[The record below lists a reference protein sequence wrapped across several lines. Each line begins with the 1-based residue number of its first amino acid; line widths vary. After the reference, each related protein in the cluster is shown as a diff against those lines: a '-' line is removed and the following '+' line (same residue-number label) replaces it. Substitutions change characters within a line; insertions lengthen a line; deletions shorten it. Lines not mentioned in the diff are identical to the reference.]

1 MTAPIASI
9 VVPAFNAAATLVP
22 TLRSLLDQTF
32 RDFEIVVIDDGST
45 DATRALAESFDD
57 ARIRVISQQNRGLA
71 GARNSG
77 IHHAL
82 GAFVGFCDA
91 DDLWM
96 PEKLER
102 HVAHLRARP
111 EVGLSFA
118 GSTMIDSVGRPIG
131 INQTPKLRGIDAAHL
146 FCRNPVGN
154 GSVAVFR
161 REALDAL
168 AHRPIG
174 ETERDWW
181 FDERFRQSED
191 IEAWMRFALSG
202 DWVIEGIEGHLT
214 LYRVHGGGL
223 SANIASQLRSWYA
236 VRDVVAALAPGFAER
251 YAGRAAAYQY
261 RYLARRA
268 VRMGDGTTALRLLRS
283 GAAASLRP
291 ALAEPAKTLVTLGA
305 ALALRVAG
313 PQRYAS
319 LEARLLAPRAA

>member
-1 MTAPIASI
+1 MTMPTASI
-9 VVPAFNAAATLVP
+9 VVPAYNAAATLAP

-32 RDFEIVVIDDGST
+32 RDFEIVVVDDGST
-45 DATRALAESFDD
+45 DGTRALAESFADP
-57 ARIRVISQQNRGLA
+57 RIRIVSQANRGLA

-77 IHHAL
+77 IHHAR

-91 DDLWM
+91 DDLWL

-111 EVGLSFA
+111 AVGLSFA
-118 GSTMIDSVGRPIG
+118 GSTMIDTAGSPIG

-146 FCRNPVGN
+146 FCRNPIGN

-168 AHRPIG
+168 AHRPLG

-223 SANIASQLRSWYA
+223 SANIASQLDSWLA
-236 VRDVVAALAPGFAER
+236 VRDAVAALAPEFAAR
-251 YAGRAAAYQY
+251 YAPRAAAYQY

-268 VRMGDGTTALRLLRS
+268 VRMGDGAAALRLLRE
-283 GAAASLRP
+283 GAATSLRP
-291 ALAEPAKTLVTLGA
+291 ALAEPVKTLVTFGA

-313 PQRYAS
+313 RRRYAS
-319 LEARLLAPRAA
+319 IEARLLARRAA